1 LNRFSSLAIGMHT
14 GVRNEWLCMQHIHGF
29 RDFCSDCMFRLLLQG
44 IQHLCSEL
52 LEIKKASE
60 QDFSA
65 NVYLSYLSFIR
76 YIEK

>member
-1 LNRFSSLAIGMHT
+1 
-14 GVRNEWLCMQHIHGF
+14 
-29 RDFCSDCMFRLLLQG
+29 MFPLLLQG

-76 YIEK
+76 YINKHVGH

>member
-1 LNRFSSLAIGMHT
+1 MHT
-14 GVRNEWLCMQHIHGF
+14 GVRNEWLCNATHT
-29 RDFCSDCMFRLLLQG
+29 RTSDCMFRLLLQG

-76 YIEK
+76 YINK

>member
-1 LNRFSSLAIGMHT
+1 MLYSDVRIVSEFLDNWHVHGCTSSR
-14 GVRNEWLCMQHIHGF
+14 V
-29 RDFCSDCMFRLLLQG
+29 SDCMFPLLLQG

-76 YIEK
+76 YINK